1 MFRLWRDSYERV
13 DIYSRRNPTM
23 PPLLREGIH
32 REGEE
37 SVLDESIVLVGWLI
51 VYAIP
56 VGILAYWLEKKLQDT
71 GGKDE

>member
-1 MFRLWRDSYERV
+1 MDK
-13 DIYSRRNPTM
+13 YSRRDSTL
-23 PPLLREGIH
+23 PPLLREGIYNKGG
-32 REGEE
+32 EGVIEE
-37 SVLDESIVLVGWLI
+37 AIVLAGWLL

>member
-1 MFRLWRDSYERV
+1 MNQSAALKVYAIFVKKEDKM
-13 DIYSRRNPTM
+13 I
-23 PPLLREGIH
+23 
-32 REGEE
+32 
-37 SVLDESIVLVGWLI
+37 DETIVLVGWLL

>member
-1 MFRLWRDSYERV
+1 VATVPRSAKKK
-13 DIYSRRNPTM
+13 
-23 PPLLREGIH
+23 
-32 REGEE
+32 EE
-37 SVLDESIVLVGWLI
+37 MMLDEAIVLAGWLL

>member
-1 MFRLWRDSYERV
+1 MTVARLNQFAALKSYA
-13 DIYSRRNPTM
+13 IYVKKEDKM
-23 PPLLREGIH
+23 I
-32 REGEE
+32 EE
-37 SVLDESIVLVGWLI
+37 AIVLVGWLL